1 VGLRIALAALLWTAV
16 ASAAPTEV
24 VLVKRPGV
32 MAYEEVA
39 EAFREG
45 CRVGARVVNVGD
57 GSVTKFTASQLV
69 ITVGQEA
76 FDAVHAAPN
85 RLIATLA
92 FHLPEHVLGPPA
104 APAPELILQLLATA
118 RPGLKVIGAVH
129 GPRSRQTWNE
139 AREAAER
146 LGIELRGDEVADG
159 PAAVRSLRTLVDG
172 AQALWLPGDL
182 DVVTPQVFQF
192 ALRLQ
197 IERGIPVAA
206 ATRQQVH
213 SGALLAVDFNPRDA
227 GRSAADLANR
237 ILDGRAPGEES
248 SPQPRPAKRP
258 HGRNSKTADETE
270 EDRLDLLS
278 GARMTVNATVARR
291 LGVDLA
297 ALERLGAR
305 VE

>member
-1 VGLRIALAALLWTAV
+1 VGLRTWALLPSLAIAATAG
-16 ASAAPTEV
+16 AAPTEV
-24 VLVKRPGV
+24 VLVKRVGV

-45 CRVGARVVNVGD
+45 CRVPARVINVGD
-57 GSVTKFTASQLV
+57 QPAADVRFGASQLV

-76 FDAVHAAPN
+76 FDAVHTAPGH
-85 RLIATLA
+85 LIATLA
-92 FHLPEHVLGPPA
+92 FHVPDRVLGPPA

-118 RPGLKVIGAVH
+118 RPGLKIIGAVY
-129 GPRSRQTWNE
+129 GPRSRETWKA
-139 AREAAER
+139 AREAAAR

-159 PAAVRSLRTLVDG
+159 PAAVRALRGLVDG
-172 AQALWLPGDL
+172 VQALWLPGDL

-192 ALRLQ
+192 ALMLQ

-227 GRSAADLANR
+227 GHSAAYLANR
-237 ILDGRAPGEES
+237 ILDGRSPS
-248 SPQPRPAKRP
+248 SPDARSGGPK
-258 HGRNSKTADETE
+258 

-278 GARMTVNATVARR
+278 GARMTVNGTVARR
-291 LGVDLA
+291 LGADLA

>member
-1 VGLRIALAALLWTAV
+1 VGLSKSTLLLALVLFAGTV
-16 ASAAPTEV
+16 AAAPTEV
-24 VLVKRPGV
+24 VLVKRAGV

-45 CRVGARVVNVGD
+45 CRVPARVVGVAEIGAS
-57 GSVTKFTASQLV
+57 GAHFSPSQLV

-76 FDAVHAAPN
+76 FDAVRAAPGH
-85 RLIATLA
+85 LIATLA
-92 FHLPEHVLGPPA
+92 FHVPDRIPGPPA

-118 RPGLKVIGAVH
+118 RPGIKIIGGVH
-129 GPRSRQTWNE
+129 GPRSQETWKA
-139 AREAAER
+139 AREAAAR
-146 LGIELRGDEVADG
+146 LGIELRGEQVADG
-159 PAAVRSLRTLVDG
+159 PAAVRALRGMVDG
-172 AQALWLPGDL
+172 VQALWLPGDL

-227 GRSAADLANR
+227 GHSAAFLANR
-237 ILDGRAPGEES
+237 ILDGRAPS
-248 SPQPRPAKRP
+248 DAKN
-258 HGRNSKTADETE
+258 GAK
-270 EDRLDLLS
+270 EDQLDVMS
-278 GARMTVNATVARR
+278 GARMSVNGTVARR

-297 ALERLGAR
+297 ALERIGAR

>member
-1 VGLRIALAALLWTAV
+1 MSA
-16 ASAAPTEV
+16 AAPTEV
-24 VLVKRPGV
+24 VLVKRAGV

-45 CRVGARVVNVGD
+45 CRVRARVFNVGED
-57 GSVTKFTASQLV
+57 IAGTVKFGASQLV

-76 FDAVHAAPN
+76 FDAVRAAPG

-92 FHLPEHVLGPPA
+92 FHVPEHVLGPPA
-104 APAPELILQLLATA
+104 APAPELILQLLARA
-118 RPGLKVIGAVH
+118 RPGLKIVGAVH
-129 GPRSRQTWNE
+129 GPRSRDTWKA
-139 AREAAER
+139 AREAAAR
-146 LGIELRGDEVADG
+146 LGIELRGEEVPDG
-159 PAAVRSLRTLVDG
+159 PAAVRAIRAMVDG
-172 AQALWLPGDL
+172 VQALWLPGDL
-182 DVVTPQVFQF
+182 DAVTPQVFQF

-227 GRSAADLANR
+227 GQSAADLANR
-237 ILDGRAPGEES
+237 ILDGRGPSGGDSHDRRGAE
-248 SPQPRPAKRP
+248 K
-258 HGRNSKTADETE
+258 
-270 EDRLDLLS
+270 EDPLDLLS
-278 GARMTVNATVARR
+278 GARMTVNASVARR
-291 LGVDLA
+291 LGVDLS